1 MSCGSG
7 KVAVEVVGREVL
19 QGLQDHQDRQGRR
32 VPQVPQVLLRLGAR
46 EGRQAV
52 EARLLGMSHPFRSAG
67 V

>member
-32 VPQVPQVLLRLGAR
+32 VPQVLLRLGAR